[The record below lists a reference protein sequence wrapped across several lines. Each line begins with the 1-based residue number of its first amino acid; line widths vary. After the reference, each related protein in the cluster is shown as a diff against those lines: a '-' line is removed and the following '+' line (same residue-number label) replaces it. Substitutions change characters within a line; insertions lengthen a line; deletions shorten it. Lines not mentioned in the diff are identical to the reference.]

1 MYAFYRFGI
10 FYITHNYINYKMVTF
25 LENMLECQTTLH
37 DHNYTN
43 IPKIFSEEEICL
55 MIKALSEPYEF
66 RNDDI
71 GLWVRARNLAI
82 FNVCYHS
89 ALRPKEVLCIKI
101 TDVDLV
107 NNIIRIPPEGNK
119 LYRGRDV
126 PLSEKAKPYLIDYL
140 MHLSKQYWNFS
151 PYLFPSLHNPRLS
164 SDRWSE
170 IIRQAR
176 IHAGIYVPR
185 EKTCYALR
193 HTKATEV
200 YMKSKDSLTVANLLG
215 HKSLESTKIY
225 IHTAT
230 MKDGYMN
237 YLKSLVN

>member
-1 MYAFYRFGI
+1 M
-10 FYITHNYINYKMVTF
+10 FYIVYIDYIIYN
-25 LENMLECQTTLH
+25 Q
-37 DHNYTN
+37 N
-43 IPKIFSEEEICL
+43 IPKIFTDGEIQSL
-55 MIKALSEPYEF
+55 LNALSQPYDF
-66 RNDDI
+66 RDDDI
-71 GLWVRARNLAI
+71 GLWVRSRNLAI
-82 FNVCYHS
+82 FNICYHS
-89 ALRPKEVLCIKI
+89 ALRPKEVLCIKL
-101 TDVDLV
+101 TDIDLKQGV
-107 NNIIRIPPEGNK
+107 IHIPPEGNK

-126 PLSEKAKPYLIDYL
+126 PLSEKARPYLMNYL
-140 MHLSKQYWNFS
+140 LHLSKQYWNFS

-170 IIRQAR
+170 IMRQAR
-176 IHAGIYVPR
+176 IQAGIYVPR

-200 YMKSKDSLTVANLLG
+200 YMKTHDSLTVANLLG

-237 YLKSLVN
+237 YLRNLVS